1 MSHDFSDKHGGRGSS
16 CNQNNHIMSYGNSKE
31 KWSDCSVK
39 DFKAWHLR
47 MKDRWCMESKYG
59 REYLMSFYLEV
70 RLLVLLLSYGVQWE
84 SPGQRLAR

>member
-1 MSHDFSDKHGGRGSS
+1 MAHEIGHNLGMSHDFSDKHGGRGSS

-47 MKDRWCMESKYG
+47 MKDRWCMESKYTQTDSLF
-59 REYLMSFYLEV
+59 E
-70 RLLVLLLSYGVQWE
+70 
-84 SPGQRLAR
+84 LAFSKY

>member
-47 MKDRWCMESKYG
+47 MKDRWCMESKYM
-59 REYLMSFYLEV
+59 YLNPCSNRFYFEFV
-70 RLLVLLLSYGVQWE
+70 STKTSYFH
-84 SPGQRLAR
+84 R